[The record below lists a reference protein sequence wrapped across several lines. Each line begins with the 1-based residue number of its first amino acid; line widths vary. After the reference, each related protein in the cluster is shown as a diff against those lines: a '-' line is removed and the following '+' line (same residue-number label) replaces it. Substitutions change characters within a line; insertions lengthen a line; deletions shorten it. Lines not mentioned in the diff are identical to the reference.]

1 MDVKEDAMR
10 VLHIR
15 EFDPRSIE
23 RNTREAIYLEVTST
37 PGGMPIRQTVLVIGG
52 AEPGPVLLVSGGVH
66 GDEYEGPLA
75 ITRLFHELEPADIKG
90 TFVGLVVANV
100 PAFEAAT
107 RCSPIDGLNL
117 ARVFPGRVDGS
128 VTQQIAYWMGERLIG
143 RADYYID
150 LHSSGSDME
159 MVQLAGYTLG
169 DGPVAETRRRMAE
182 AFRAQVTWAHTDQST
197 GRTLS
202 YAIEHDIPA
211 IYTECPASRRVSIP
225 DMEAY
230 QRGVR
235 NVLRELGMLEGA
247 LEGSPSPY
255 YFRGVGNTDTA
266 LPVSQSGYFIPRAEL
281 LEWVEQGDLLGAV
294 YDLAGNV
301 LEEVRAPTAGYV
313 GLRQLLPTINAGDT
327 VFMLA
332 ERFESK

>member
-1 MDVKEDAMR
+1 MR
-10 VLHIR
+10 ALHIR
-15 EFDPRSIE
+15 DFDSRAVE
-23 RNTREAIYLEVTST
+23 RNTKEALQLEVTST

-66 GDEYEGPLA
+66 GDEYEGPLT
-75 ITRLFHELEPADIKG
+75 ITRLFHELQPADIKG
-90 TFVGLVVANV
+90 TFVGLVVTNV

-117 ARVFPGRVDGS
+117 ARVFPGDVNGS
-128 VTQQIAYWMGERLIG
+128 VTMQIAHWMGEQLIG
-143 RADYYID
+143 KADFYID

-182 AFRAQVTWAHTDQST
+182 AFRAQVTWAHTDQAA

-202 YAIEHDIPA
+202 YAMEHDIPA

-225 DMEAY
+225 DVEVY

-235 NVLRELGMLEGA
+235 NVLRELGMLDGE
-247 LEGSPSPY
+247 LEGEPSPY
-255 YFRGVGNTDTA
+255 YFCGVGNTDTA
-266 LPVSQSGYFIPRAEL
+266 LPVSRSGYFIPAVEL
-281 LEWVEQGDLLGAV
+281 LEWVEANDLLGAV

-301 LEEVRAPTAGYV
+301 LEEIRAPSAGYV

-332 ERFESK
+332 ERFEA

>member
-1 MDVKEDAMR
+1 MR
-10 VLHIR
+10 TLQIR
-15 EFDPRSIE
+15 DFDPRGIE
-23 RNTREAIYLEVTST
+23 RNTKEALYLQVTTT

-52 AEPGPVLLVSGGVH
+52 AKAGPVLLVSGGVH

-75 ITRLFHELEPADIKG
+75 ITRLFHELEPADITG

-100 PAFEAAT
+100 PAFDSAT

-117 ARVFPGRVDGS
+117 ARVFPGDANGS
-128 VTQQIAYWMGERLIG
+128 ITRQLAYWMGQRLIG

-159 MVQLAGYTLG
+159 MAQMVGYTLG
-169 DGPVAETRRRMAE
+169 SGPVAETRKRMAE
-182 AFRAQVTWAHTDQST
+182 AFRAQVTWAHTDQAS

-211 IYTECPASRRVSIP
+211 IYTECPASRRVSLP
-225 DMEAY
+225 DTDIY

-235 NVLRELGMLEGA
+235 NVMRELKMLEGD
-247 LEGSPSPY
+247 LEGSPSSY
-255 YFRGVGNTDTA
+255 YLTGLGNTDSA
-266 LPVSQSGYFIPRAEL
+266 LSVSRSGYFIPIPEL
-281 LEWVEQGDLLGAV
+281 LDWVEEGDLIGTV
-294 YDLAGNV
+294 SDLAGNV
-301 LEEVRAPTAGYV
+301 LEEVRSPSTGYV
-313 GLRQLLPTINAGDT
+313 GLRQLLPMINAGDT

-332 ERFESK
+332 GKYEER